1 HKKLGYKSKKTVWL
15 PRENWICVPGT
26 HPGLISREDFDR
38 VQALLA
44 QKARGGGGGRVHPL
58 AGKVKCGLCGGGME
72 QTGNSRGRRYFR
84 CRLAGRSGLCPGQGY
99 APAAELEA
107 LAAARL
113 KEHAAGWLAGR
124 PWEKFSSS
132 APAGGQKRGQ
142 AAKARQEL
150 ARLQQGREQLY
161 LDKCT
166 GLLSSEEFA
175 RMNGS
180 FRQKEEAL
188 KETLAAA
195 QEKPVAP
202 QQSPARRARQLLEWQ
217 TLPRELVALVL
228 EEIRIYPK
236 EEDGSR
242 RAEFRWLF

>member
-1 HKKLGYKSKKTVWL
+1 MLYGLGI
-15 PRENWICVPGT
+15 RNIG
-26 HPGLISREDFDR
+26 
-38 VQALLA
+38 
-44 QKARGGGGGRVHPL
+44 QKAAQQL
-58 AGKVKCGLCGGGME
+58 AAHFGTM
-72 QTGNSRGRRYFR
+72 
-84 CRLAGRSGLCPGQGY
+84 
-99 APAAELEA
+99 EA

-132 APAGGQKRGQ
+132 APAGRQKRGQ

-180 FRQKEEAL
+180 FREKEEAL

-195 QEKPVAP
+195 EKETAP
-202 QQSPARRARQLLEWQ
+202 QQSPARRAQQLLEWQ
-217 TLPRELVALVL
+217 TLPRELVSLVL